1 MREGLLP
8 HTVTTVLKLSTTV
21 GRAKAITELLG
32 EVLDPTETAVSAF
45 EIDDETENSPWFVEV
60 FFAEDPDEDAIR
72 ELIAPIVG
80 DDLASAVFT
89 SVEARDWVKA
99 SLDGLKPVRAGR
111 FLVHGSHDRE
121 AVRINDVAI
130 EIEAGLA
137 FGTGHHGTTAGCLL
151 AIDAELKRGRP
162 ARVLD
167 IGTGTGVLALAVAK
181 RLKQR
186 VVAGDIDAIAV
197 EVTRDN
203 AVLNRAPTLLDLYV
217 GAGVRHVKA
226 NRAGHFDL
234 VIANILARPLMRLSR
249 DVAQVLKPSGAL
261 ILSGLLIKDV
271 PGVLAAY
278 RMQGL
283 MLNRQTAREGWAT
296 LVLKRNGAAP
306 RPRRQVS
313 W

>member
-8 HTVTTVLKLSTTV
+8 HTVTTVLKLSTSV

-60 FFAEDPDEDAIR
+60 FFAEDPDEDLIR
-72 ELIAPIVG
+72 ELIGPIVG
-80 DDLASAVFT
+80 DDLKTAVFT
-89 SVEARDWVKA
+89 SVEAKDWVRA

-121 AVRINDVAI
+121 AVRINDIAI

-151 AIDAELKRGRP
+151 AIDTELKRARP
-162 ARVLD
+162 AHVLD

-203 AVLNRAPTLLDLYV
+203 AVLNRAPGLLDLYV
-217 GAGVRHVKA
+217 GAGVRYAKA

-249 DVAQVLKPSGAL
+249 DVAHVLKPSGAL
-261 ILSGLLIKDV
+261 ILSGLLLKDV

-278 RMQGL
+278 RMQGWTL
-283 MLNRQTAREGWAT
+283 AAKTAREGWAT

-306 RPRRQVS
+306 RPRRQI